1 MHFQALATDY
11 DGTLA
16 THGTVDAQ
24 TVNALQRLT
33 DSGRKLLLV
42 TGREVPDLKRVF
54 PEVAT
59 FDCVVAE
66 NGALLYD
73 PATGREM
80 LLCDPAPQA
89 LVTRL
94 HAEKIPVSVGRAVVA
109 TTDKYA
115 ESVRIAV
122 EQSGLK
128 LHVIFNK
135 GSVMV
140 LPAGVNKASGL
151 LRALESM
158 GIRPENVVGVGDAEN
173 DSDFLGVCGCAVAV
187 SNALPALKLRADL
200 LTAGDHGSG
209 VVELIDQLL
218 ADDLARC
225 HARRAP

>member
-1 MHFQALATDY
+1 MRFQALATDY

-16 THGTVDAQ
+16 THGKVTDE
-24 TVNALQRLT
+24 TLNALQRLA

-54 PEVAT
+54 PQMSV

-66 NGALLYD
+66 NGALFYE
-73 PATGREM
+73 PATGREK
-80 LLCDPAPQA
+80 LLCGPAPQS

-94 HAEKIPVSVGRAVVA
+94 HAEKVPISVGHAIVA
-109 TTDKYA
+109 TTETYQ
-115 ESVRIAV
+115 ERVRQAIA
-122 EQSGLK
+122 QTGLS

-151 LRALESM
+151 LRALDSM
-158 GIRPENVVGVGDAEN
+158 GLRPENVVGVGDAEN